1 MTKIKGK
8 WEYEQPVFQSGDT
21 TIVRRN
27 LSNPGLTQRVYLSGP
42 ASSVTTTYYDMNGSG
57 NSQNVPT
64 HNPRQV
70 IRETREVV
78 QTTPADGYEQKEYNF
93 EDLKKYLTGK
103 VKSFLGIKGN
113 GGTMS
118 YFDYI
123 D

>member
-1 MTKIKGK
+1 MAIINGK
-8 WEYEQPVFQSGDT
+8 WEYEKPVFQDGDT
-21 TIVRRN
+21 TVVRRN

-42 ASSVTTTYYDMNGSG
+42 ASSVTTTYYDMNGNG

-64 HNPRQV
+64 QNPRQV

-103 VKSFLGIKGN
+103 VKSFLGIKAN

>member
-1 MTKIKGK
+1 MGKIKGK
-8 WEYEQPVFQSGDT
+8 WEYEQPVIQSGDT
-21 TIVRRN
+21 TVVRRN

-42 ASSVTTTYYDMNGSG
+42 ASSVTTTYYNMNGSG

-64 HNPRQV
+64 QNPRQV
-70 IRETREVV
+70 IQETREVV
-78 QTTPADGYEQKEYNF
+78 QTTPADGYEQKEYTW
-93 EDLKKYLTGK
+93 EDLKKYFTGK
-103 VKSFLGIKGN
+103 VKSFLGIKN

>member
-1 MTKIKGK
+1 MGKIKGN
-8 WEYEQPVFQSGDT
+8 WAYEQPVFQSGDT
-21 TIVRRN
+21 TVVRRN

-42 ASSVTTTYYDMNGSG
+42 ASSVTTTYYDMNGNG

-64 HNPRQV
+64 QNRRQV

-78 QTTPADGYEQKEYNF
+78 QTTPEDGWEQKEYTL
-93 EDLKKYLTGK
+93 EDLKKYFTGK
-103 VKSFLGIKGN
+103 VKSILGINKN

>member
-8 WEYEQPVFQSGDT
+8 WEYEQPVIQSGDT
-21 TIVRRN
+21 TVVRKN

>member
-1 MTKIKGK
+1 MGKIKGK
-8 WEYEQPVFQSGDT
+8 WEYEQPVIQSGDT
-21 TIVRRN
+21 TVVRRN

-103 VKSFLGIKGN
+103 VKSFLGIRGN

>member
-1 MTKIKGK
+1 MGKIKGK
-8 WEYEQPVFQSGDT
+8 WEYEQPIFQSGDT
-21 TIVRRN
+21 TVVRRN

-57 NSQNVPT
+57 NSQNVST
-64 HNPRQV
+64 QNPQQV

-78 QTTPADGYEQKEYNF
+78 RTTPADGYEQKEYNF